1 MLTTNFTR
9 ATAWDLIASELESG
23 HDIETIELRNPPG
36 AKGYVM
42 RIDLEPGKPQLYV
55 KLELGSGKII
65 GRSFHYSIPKEEY

>member
-1 MLTTNFTR
+1 MLTANFTR
-9 ATAWDLIASELESG
+9 ATAWDLIASALESG
-23 HDIETIELRNPPG
+23 HDVETIELRKPPG

-65 GRSFHYSIPKEEY
+65 GRSFHYSTPKEEY